1 MSVNDQY
8 ESAHAAV
15 QAFKEIRVKLDEI
28 NKYSADIDDLEDA
41 VFALMDDVDDAQAK
55 AQAVID
61 NIDDQGGV
69 AAVERDMAAEARY
82 DAQKEEEGRS

>member
-1 MSVNDQY
+1 MSLQDDY

-15 QAFKEIRVKLDEI
+15 QAFKEIRAKLDEV
-28 NKYSADIDDLEDA
+28 NKYSADIDIEDN
-41 VFALMDDVDDAQAK
+41 VFGLMDDVDYAQGK
-55 AQAVID
+55 AQEFID
-61 NIDDQGGV
+61 NIDDHGGV